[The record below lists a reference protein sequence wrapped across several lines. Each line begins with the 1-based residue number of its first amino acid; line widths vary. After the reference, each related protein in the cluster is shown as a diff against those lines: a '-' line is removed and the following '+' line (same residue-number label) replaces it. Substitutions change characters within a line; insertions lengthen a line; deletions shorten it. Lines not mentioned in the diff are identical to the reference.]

1 MEMIEVKNL
10 KKSFGNIEA
19 VKGIDFQVRKG
30 QLFAFLGC
38 NGAGKS
44 TTIDMLC
51 TFLKP
56 DEGEV
61 WIQGYQ
67 LQHENEEIR
76 KSIGIVFQESL
87 LDDSLTIEENMKVR
101 AALYGLRGK
110 ELQKAVID
118 IMKMMHIDQY
128 AHRFYGTLSGGQK
141 RKCDIARAFLH
152 QPQILFLDEP
162 TTGLDPQTR
171 QEVWNTI
178 YNLQEKYQLTIFLTT
193 HYMEEA
199 MSADYVVIM
208 DEGKIV
214 AKGTPL
220 QLRKQYTKDK
230 LVMTSTH
237 KELLEWLENNQIFY
251 DRMNS
256 EIIVWI
262 QNTLEALPILNE
274 CKQYIE
280 DFEVTRGSM
289 NDAFI
294 QITGKELHL

>member
-1 MEMIEVKNL
+1 MEIIEVKNL
-10 KKSFGNIEA
+10 KKSFGSIEA
-19 VKGIDFQVRKG
+19 VKGIDFQVRQG

-56 DEGEV
+56 DAGEV
-61 WIQGYQ
+61 WIQGHQ
-67 LQHENEEIR
+67 LQHEDEEIR
-76 KSIGIVFQESL
+76 KSIGIVFQDGL
-87 LDDSLTIEENMKVR
+87 LDDLLTIEENMKVR
-101 AALYGLRGK
+101 GALYGLRGK
-110 ELQKAVID
+110 ALQKAID
-118 IMKMMHIDQY
+118 DIIKTMHIEKY
-128 AHRFYGTLSGGQK
+128 AHRLYGTLSGGQK
-141 RKCDIARAFLH
+141 RKCDIARAFIH

-178 YNLQEKYQLTIFLTT
+178 YHLQEKYHLTIFLTT

-199 MSADYVVIM
+199 MSADYVIIM

-214 AKGTPL
+214 ARGTPL

-230 LVMTSTH
+230 LTMISYNSDIL
-237 KELLEWLENNQIFY
+237 KWLQEKQLPYIQN
-251 DRMNS
+251 DS
-256 EIIVWI
+256 EIIVFI
-262 QNTLEALPILNE
+262 QNTFEALPIINH
-274 CKQYIE
+274 CQPYIE

-289 NDAFI
+289 DDVFI